1 MKDEG
6 FLNIIMIMFDA
17 YGYIYVYKDQDVDSR
32 LVGAQ
37 ATTGSRSRTI
47 LLRSKGKEA
56 LTPGVIFKMMVNMN
70 SCHVNLFICMFN
82 HLEWCRPGV

>member
-1 MKDEG
+1 MKDER
-6 FLNIIMIMFDA
+6 FLNIIMIMIDNN
-17 YGYIYVYKDQDVDSR
+17 IYVDKDQDVDSR
-32 LVGAQ
+32 LVGAR

-56 LTPGVIFKMMVNMN
+56 LTLGVIFKMMVNMN

>member
-1 MKDEG
+1 MKDER
-6 FLNIIMIMFDA
+6 FPNIIMIMIDNN
-17 YGYIYVYKDQDVDSR
+17 IYVDKDQDVDSR
-32 LVGAQ
+32 LVGAR